1 MSASNSLD
9 SFDAF
14 YRSESKKLLYFFRKR
29 VGSDLAPDLMQDAFA
44 RVLRS
49 GPFERIDNP
58 PAYLNRTAHNV
69 LVDWVRR
76 KMREQNVIFEVDE
89 GRDAPTPPEQTWQI
103 EAADMRRAYWR
114 ALRAMQPR
122 TRRIFLMHRL
132 RSMTYAKIAE
142 RVGITDQ
149 GVQYHMMRALA
160 LCREAVIAG
169 EE

>member
-1 MSASNSLD
+1 MSAPHAVL

-14 YRSESKKLLYFFRKR
+14 YRSESKKLLGFFRKR
-29 VGSDLAPDLMQDAFA
+29 VGSDLAPDFMQDAFA

-58 PAYLNRTAHNV
+58 QAYLNRTAHNM
-69 LVDWVRR
+69 LVERIRR
-76 KMREQNVIFEVDE
+76 RLREQNVMYELDE

-103 EAADMRRAYWR
+103 EAADMRRAYWQ

-142 RVGITDQ
+142 QLGITDQ
-149 GVQYHMMRALA
+149 AVQYHMMRALA
-160 LCREAVIAG
+160 LCREAVIAS